1 MISESVISAAVRAQ
15 QSEDGK
21 VGNCGR
27 IWHVAFFFDGVGRN
41 IDRDATDCRLS
52 NIARLFR
59 AYPDEQKNTGDT
71 CNIINFISPEWALP
85 TMTILSTIFTLL
97 WILV

>member
-41 IDRDATDCRLS
+41 IDRDATDCRLM
-52 NIARLFR
+52 NKKIQVILV
-59 AYPDEQKNTGDT
+59 
-71 CNIINFISPEWALP
+71 IINFISPEWALP

>member
-52 NIARLFR
+52 NIARLFGHILMNKKI
-59 AYPDEQKNTGDT
+59 QVILV
-71 CNIINFISPEWALP
+71 IINFISPEWALP

>member
-15 QSEDGK
+15 QSDDGK

-71 CNIINFISPEWALP
+71 PEWALP

>member
-1 MISESVISAAVRAQ
+1 
-15 QSEDGK
+15 
-21 VGNCGR
+21 CGR

-71 CNIINFISPEWALP
+71 CYNKFYFSGMGTAYHDDSVDNIHALMDIGLDNFLEDMKSLP
-85 TMTILSTIFTLL
+85 
-97 WILV
+97 